1 MGSYDS
7 IFITLYKGRYEK
19 SDDNEIQYRTFGEFD
34 YIKIVDVPI
43 SQKNASIDYFK
54 LWERTEEAAK
64 NLKVGESCHNLY
76 AIAVHANYEEKFWN
90 DKQPYLFMSLL
101 QFKTNSTIHKK
112 ASADRLNE
120 YLKDRSRNHKQFN
133 YALYYS
139 LDSCDFVLFIKS
151 QKYETGNRQIQEL
164 PLFLDRK
171 KSCNSYCYSICGID
185 FEGLLEHG
193 HDEIFK
199 KIMIC
204 FVVKDVVSYQN
215 WYQTFLKVFPAVEND
230 EIKEQCHINY
240 NRLGNENVCINIF
253 NCNIKTFIKQ
263 MRADGCMYMQNT
275 DFQRGTMKLRIH
287 FDTQAYIDR
296 LDLPEPQ
303 DNESQETEENE
314 CLYMMQYENYVNEG
328 AKQQL
333 YPFVSKALEEVLR
346 ACSYLKKENFAGDV
360 QKCIQDAIS
369 MLFIKMNEFWK
380 SDREKGIYDNQIVY
394 NDSVVKVVQG
404 IMSIVN
410 GSLHTD
416 RMFFQSPGFNA
427 VLYDIP
433 VKLLAFYNSYVK
445 QLVDLLNDNKT
456 NKQFCYLL
464 CPDLYLSITIQK
476 LFDNKNE
483 YPKRRFLIGKI
494 PVKAIFEPRR
504 LMQELAHEVA
514 HCVGDGIRLRD
525 RRWLYTVAMVAE
537 TIAMSALSPSNDN
550 NGSEEILRYIYDKI
564 GNENKQEIHK
574 KLTLCIEKYFK
585 TEFKTN
591 SQRDEF
597 DFYQVKTVRF
607 FEMYMKKLL
616 IEDKEILLESVDE
629 SLKQYYKNT
638 SRSINEYIRDT
649 SQMIRVIRNNID
661 IVIANSDSVIR
672 AIHTLTNESFAD
684 LIMCEILGIDMDEY
698 VDLFYN
704 MHKEEIDD
712 PTAYFLNYSTHAT
725 AERIVSVVRCYNEK
739 IGKLNSDISDHN
751 YYEYKRKL
759 MVYSEE
765 CQESGDK
772 AMQKILPS
780 AVIRNNIKYLK
791 ECRKKVQEECDG
803 IKILQNKYKSV
814 VGDNIFE
821 SVGILLNI
829 GNAKTNSKV

>member
-19 SDDNEIQYRTFGEFD
+19 SDESEIQYRTFGEFD
-34 YIKIVDVPI
+34 YIKILDAPI
-43 SQKNASIDYFK
+43 SQKNAPVDYFK
-54 LWERTEEAAK
+54 LWEGTEEIAK

-76 AIAVHANYEEKFWN
+76 AIGVHTNYKEKFWN

-101 QFKTNSTIHKK
+101 QFKTSVTNQIK
-112 ASADRLNE
+112 ASAESLDS
-120 YLKDRSRNHKQFN
+120 YLSTRSENHKKFN

-151 QKYETGNRQIQEL
+151 NKYETGTRQIQEL

-171 KSCNSYCYSICGID
+171 KSYNSYCYSICGID
-185 FEGLLEHG
+185 FEELVAHG

-215 WYQTFLKVFPAVEND
+215 WYQTFLKVFPEIEKE

-253 NCNIKTFIKQ
+253 NCNIKTFIEQ
-263 MRADGCMYMQNT
+263 LRADGCMYMQNP
-275 DFQRGTMKLRIH
+275 DFQMGTMKLRIH
-287 FDTQAYIDR
+287 FDTQAYIDG
-296 LDLPEPQ
+296 LNLPEPE
-303 DNESQETEENE
+303 DDGYQETEENE
-314 CLYMMQYENYVNEG
+314 CLYMTQYQNHVNEE

-360 QKCIQDAIS
+360 QNCIQDAIN
-369 MLFIKMNEFWK
+369 MLFVKMNEFWEQG
-380 SDREKGIYDNQIVY
+380 REKGLYDNQIVY

-433 VKLLAFYNSYVK
+433 VKLLAFYNSFVR
-445 QLVDLLNDNKT
+445 QLVNQLNDNKA

-494 PVKAIFEPRR
+494 PVKAIFEPKR

-537 TIAMSALSPSNDN
+537 TIAMSMLSPSDDN
-550 NGSEEILRYIYDKI
+550 NGSEEILRYTYDKI
-564 GNENKQEIHK
+564 GNENKEEMHK
-574 KLTLCIEKYFK
+574 NLTLCIEKYFQK
-585 TEFKTN
+585 EFKTN
-591 SQRDEF
+591 LQKDEF
-597 DFYQVKTVRF
+597 DYYQVKTVRF

-629 SLKQYYKNT
+629 SLKQFYKNT

-649 SQMIRVIRNNID
+649 SYMMKVLRNNID
-661 IVIANSDSVIR
+661 IVTANSNSVIQ

-684 LIMCEILGIDMDEY
+684 LIMCEVLGIDMDEY

-725 AERIVSVVRCYNEK
+725 AERIVSVVRCYDKK
-739 IGKLNSDISDHN
+739 IGELNSDISDQN

-765 CQESGDK
+765 CEENGCK
-772 AMQKILPS
+772 KMQKILPP

-791 ECRKKVQEECDG
+791 ECRSK
-803 IKILQNKYKSV
+803 IKEQCKELRVLQNKYKAI
-814 VGDNIFE
+814 VGENIFE

-829 GNAKTNSKV
+829 ENTKTSSKV